1 MHPAPNYQYDF
12 TVPIILQLVCL
23 KSGLLGFAGMDHSK
37 NPELSPKIA
46 SSLDPVL
53 RKTARVR
60 NKLLWI
66 SFTVA
71 EILLKILLRWISD
84 EVKGVDYTGS
94 SILSG
99 NMFYLTRMIRESSCP
114 YIMYYHGIL
123 ELKSDDEFGIRCVKR
138 NVKQNINLIIGFYFL
153 QVQKIWKDETR
164 NGLGPS
170 QTPGGTKF
178 LVFALG
184 HFSNTKVVLFDVT
197 KSFFDI
203 FFQYMYHY
211 SHSKFYQWKFWHTI
225 KQ

>member
-46 SSLDPVL
+46 ISLDPVL

-84 EVKGVDYTGS
+84 DVKGVDYTGS

-99 NMFYLTRMIRESSCP
+99 NMFYLTRMIRESSWP
-114 YIMYYHGIL
+114 YYHSIL
-123 ELKSDDEFGIRCVKR
+123 EFKSDDEFDITCVKR
-138 NVKQNINLIIGFYFL
+138 HVKQNINLIIGFYFL
-153 QVQKIWKDETR
+153 QVQKIWKDETK